1 MVTLDYPVADV
12 SFKTTSAS
20 FLEDWR
26 GTGVDARRVHFR
38 NGYKHKLR
46 GEWMPFSAASV
57 HVNREE
63 RCRMYVNAYDTGVL
77 EDTSFYLQS
86 GGKTVPSEKALEKVV
101 NLDVAWPQSRT
112 PMSRYYCHPCD
123 AQIAI

>member
-12 SFKTTSAS
+12 SFKTKSAS

-26 GTGVDARRVHFR
+26 ETGMDARRVHYR
-38 NGYKHKLR
+38 NGYKHKLL
-46 GEWMPFSAASV
+46 GGWMPFSAASV

-77 EDTSFYLQS
+77 EDMSFYLQS
-86 GGKTVPSEKALEKVV
+86 GGKTVPSEKA
-101 NLDVAWPQSRT
+101 
-112 PMSRYYCHPCD
+112 
-123 AQIAI
+123 